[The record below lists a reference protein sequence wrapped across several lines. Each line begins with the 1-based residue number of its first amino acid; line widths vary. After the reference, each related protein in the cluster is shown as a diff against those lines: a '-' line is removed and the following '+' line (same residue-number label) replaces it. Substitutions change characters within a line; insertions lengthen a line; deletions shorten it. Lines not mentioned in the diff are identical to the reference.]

1 MSEIV
6 IKKKGIITTLKR
18 ENLIEIHE
26 TGDGVVFN
34 FKHGLH
40 LTYIDPHMPM
50 TPKNIMKNAADSFNA
65 KKIIFDLDNYTSPTS
80 IDCT

>member
-1 MSEIV
+1 MSEVI
-6 IKKKGIITTLKR
+6 IKKKGIFTTLDR

-34 FKHGLH
+34 FKKGLH
-40 LTYIDPHMPM
+40 LTYTDPNMPM
-50 TPKNIMKNAADSFNA
+50 ATKNIMKNAADSFNA
-65 KKIIFDLDNYTSPTS
+65 KKIIFDLDNYNKPTS